1 MNKLIASNGIMRVTK
16 GSFAVAAALVF
27 LCVLYFF
34 ACVAPVSAYAN
45 EVRIEVTQEDFDN
58 YNNGKGSTE
67 DSNAIWAALRE
78 AKEAPASQYTVVVVK
93 KGTYPIKR
101 SLQMYSNTKLILED
115 GVTLVRPDGN
125 RTNDDGSIGNPF
137 VNYGLIYNH
146 GSLPKAVK
154 QSLQDQGISDP
165 TWHNIGGYNLSN
177 NITIEGHGSA
187 TIDGGN
193 ISAAT
198 DTGDLV
204 RFDHA
209 QNIKVTGVTFKN
221 VYGAHHLEFVGVKN
235 GTISG
240 CSFTGFR
247 RLKGHEKDRDYG
259 RECIQLDSC
268 WADNTS
274 KLSDPNKAS
283 DAWASGTLIDGT
295 NCQNIT
301 VDGCNFYNISSALGQ
316 HHWSSDSR
324 YKSSSNIKITNNTIT
339 GGMSDK
345 LLRHGINIGGLDNVT
360 VTGNTI
366 TGYFLRGIHVF
377 HAKNAVIKN
386 NMLNG
391 CYAGIYAREAATST
405 VIENNTIKNS
415 AWGAVCATSSA
426 KPSSLSRNTIA
437 GSKKYGIYVTATSV
451 GSIASN
457 NISSAKKYGLYIKGK
472 VSGITG
478 NRITSPGVGIAI
490 ASSSTSSISKNTI
503 ASPGSYGILTSGS
516 SKVASISKN
525 TVSQAKKAGICTS
538 GKSKV
543 TTISKNKVTKAKKYG
558 IYLGSKANKAK
569 VKKNTVQV
577 HKKKNGIKKAKK
589 VKAKLSGNKVKKW

>member
-1 MNKLIASNGIMRVTK
+1 MHVTK
-16 GSFAVAAALVF
+16 GSLAIAAALVL

-34 ACVAPVSAYAN
+34 ACVVPDRAYAE
-45 EVRIEVTQEDFDN
+45 EVRIEITQEDFDN
-58 YNNGKGSTE
+58 YNDGKGSTE
-67 DSNAIWAALRE
+67 DSNAIWKALKS
-78 AKEAPASQYTVVVVK
+78 AKEAPADQLTVVVVK
-93 KGTYPIKR
+93 KGTYPIRR

-115 GVTLVRPDGN
+115 GVTLVRPE
-125 RTNDDGSIGNPF
+125 GSKSNNGNPF

-146 GSLPKAVK
+146 GTLPSAVK
-154 QSLQDQGISDP
+154 KQIQENQGISDP
-165 TWHNIGGYNLSN
+165 IWRNVGGYNLSS

-187 TIDGGN
+187 TIDGGDT
-193 ISAAT
+193 SVAT

-209 QNIKVTGVTFKN
+209 QNITVTGVTFKN
-221 VYGAHHLEFVGVKN
+221 VYGAHHLELVGVKN
-235 GTISG
+235 ATVSG

-247 RLKGHEKDRDYG
+247 RLKGHENDRDYG

-268 WADNTS
+268 WASDTS

-283 DAWASGTLIDGT
+283 DKWASDTLVDGT

-301 VDGCNFYNISSALGQ
+301 VDSCKFYNIASALGQ

-324 YKSSSNIKITNNTIT
+324 YKNSSNIRITNNTIT

-345 LLRHGINIGGLDNVT
+345 MLRHGINIGGLDNVT

-377 HAKNAVIKN
+377 HAKNTVIKN
-386 NMLNG
+386 NTLNG
-391 CYAGIYAREAATST
+391 CYAGVYAREAANST
-405 VIENNTIKNS
+405 VVENNTIKNS
-415 AWGAVCATSSA
+415 AFGAICATSSA

-437 GSKKYGIYVTATSV
+437 SSKKYGVYVTATSV

-472 VSGITG
+472 VSSIAS

-490 ASSSTSSISKNTI
+490 ASSTTSSISKNTI
-503 ASPGSYGILTSGS
+503 TSPGSYGVLTSGS
-516 SKVASISKN
+516 AKVASIAKN
-525 TVSQAKKAGICTS
+525 TVSKAKKAGICTS

-543 TTISKNKVTKAKKYG
+543 TTISKNKITKAKKYG
-558 IYLGSKANKAK
+558 IYLGSKASKAK

-577 HKKKNGIKKAKK
+577 HKKSKGIKKAKK

>member
-1 MNKLIASNGIMRVTK
+1 MNKLLASSKTIHVAK
-16 GSFAVAAALVF
+16 GSFAIAAALVF
-27 LCVLYFF
+27 LCALYLFV
-34 ACVAPVSAYAN
+34 CVVPVSAYAD
-45 EVRIEVTQEDFDN
+45 EYVVTQDSFDN
-58 YNNGKGSTE
+58 YEYKGIKGSSE
-67 DSNAIWAALRE
+67 SGNDIWAKLRK
-78 AKEAPASQYTVVVVK
+78 AQDASSDESTVVVVK
-93 KGTYPIKR
+93 KGTYVIKR

-115 GVTLVRPDGN
+115 GVTLIRPDGN
-125 RTNDDGSIGNPF
+125 RINEDGTTGAPY

-154 QSLQDQGISDP
+154 QKLQDQGISDP
-165 TWHNIGGYNLSN
+165 TWHNIGGYNLSS

-193 ISAAT
+193 IAAAT

-209 QNIKVTGVTFKN
+209 QNVKVTGVTFKN

-247 RLKGHEKDRDYG
+247 RLKGYEKDRDYG

-283 DAWASGTLIDGT
+283 DKWASGTLIDGT

-301 VDGCNFYNISSALGQ
+301 VNGCKFYNIASALGQ

-324 YKSSSNIKITNNTIT
+324 YKNSSNIKITNNTIT
-339 GGMSDK
+339 GSASDK
-345 LLRHGINIGGLDNVT
+345 LLRHGINVGGLDNVT

-366 TGYFLRGIHVF
+366 TGYFQRGIHVF

-386 NMLNG
+386 NTLNG
-391 CYAGIYAREAATST
+391 CYAGIYVREAATST

-415 AWGAVCATSSA
+415 AFGSICATSSA
-426 KPSSLSRNTIA
+426 KPSSLNRNTVA
-437 GSKKYGIYVTATSV
+437 SSKKYGIYVTATSV
-451 GSIASN
+451 GSIAN
-457 NISSAKKYGLYIKGK
+457 NSISSVKKYGLYIKGK
-472 VSGITG
+472 VSSITS
-478 NRITSPGVGIAI
+478 NRIT
-490 ASSSTSSISKNTI
+490 
-503 ASPGSYGILTSGS
+503 SPGSYGILTSGS
-516 SKVASISKN
+516 AKVASISKN

-538 GKSKV
+538 GKSKA
-543 TTISKNKVTKAKKYG
+543 TTISKNKITKAKKYG